1 MKVRFFNINWDTDGQ
16 EVDLPKEVILEDG
29 DRDISIEG
37 ADELSDKYG
46 WCVEG
51 FDFEILKPEL
61 PSPKA
66 VASQQFVYDL
76 FELALET
83 SAYYARETSAYYARI
98 ETKYVLEDFRQRVS
112 RHFEEK

>member
-16 EVDLPKEVILEDG
+16 EVDLPKEVILEVDG

-83 SAYYARETSAYYARI
+83 SAYYARI